1 MIHCPNIALSAQQ
14 LTTRTSRH
22 LPLPIMITFLM
33 DVCMFVMLQEA
44 GFNSRGDFGVLAHLV
59 GTPLSLSNKD
69 LSLSLS
75 LSACCAVHAL
85 PLPALFIGF
94 GHS

>member
-1 MIHCPNIALSAQQ
+1 MIHCLNIALSAQQ

-33 DVCMFVMLQEA
+33 YVCMFVMWQES

-75 LSACCAVHAL
+75 LSVCCAVHAF